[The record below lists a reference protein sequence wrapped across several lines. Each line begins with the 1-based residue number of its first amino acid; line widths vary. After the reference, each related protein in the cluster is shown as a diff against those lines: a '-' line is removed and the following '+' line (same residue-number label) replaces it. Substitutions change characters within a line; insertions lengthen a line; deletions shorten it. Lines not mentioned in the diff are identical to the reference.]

1 MKQALENKILESF
14 KVGCMNRWKPYNGL
28 LENKLWNSSLLYQDI
43 VTGAIMERD
52 NVSGDCILSGV
63 PLSKVLCETFT
74 NLLDMKRRF
83 IQSMA
88 EADLCDLYGVS
99 DFAD

>member
-1 MKQALENKILESF
+1 MKQALEKKILESF
-14 KVGCMNRWKPYNGL
+14 TTDGMNRWKLYDGL
-28 LENKLWNSSLLYQDI
+28 LENKLWDSSLLYQDI
-43 VTGAIMERD
+43 VTGAVMERYS
-52 NVSGDCILSGV
+52 VSGDCILSGV
-63 PLSKVLCETFT
+63 PLSKMLCETFT

-88 EADLCDLYGVS
+88 EADLCELYGVS